1 MGEPIISIKDLYHAF
16 GDVKA
21 VDGISFDVEEGQV
34 FSLLGPNGAGKSTT
48 INVLITLLPLQK
60 GQVIV
65 AGKDVATQ
73 QQDVRR
79 SIGVV
84 FQEETLDS
92 ELTVWES
99 MEFLGRIYSMP
110 KDERRAR
117 IDELIDL
124 VDLDEKRDEF
134 VKNLSGGMKRRLEIA
149 RGLLVRPKVLF
160 LDEPTLGLDPQGR
173 KRIWE
178 SIEKV
183 RAEGV
188 TIFLTTHYMDE
199 ADQLSDV
206 IDIIDQGRII
216 ATGTPEELKRSLGR
230 DVIYV
235 ETTDDERAAKVI
247 EGMTAVSEVKS
258 STKGLAASLDQ
269 EGSRLV
275 AGLVEA
281 LRGEGIEVTN
291 LNLKRPTLDDVFI
304 YYTGRGLREEEEQR
318 PKSAMEMM
326 MGGGS

>member
-1 MGEPIISIKDLYHAF
+1 MGEPIISVKDLYHAF

-48 INVLITLLPLQK
+48 INVLITLLPVQK
-60 GQVIV
+60 GQVTV
-65 AGKDVATQ
+65 AGKDVVSQ

-84 FQEETLDS
+84 FQEETLDR

-99 MEFLGRIYSMP
+99 MEFQGRIYSMP

-124 VDLDEKRDEF
+124 VDLGEKRDAF

-160 LDEPTLGLDPQGR
+160 LDEPTLGLDPKGR

-183 RAEGV
+183 KAEGV

-247 EGMTAVSEVKS
+247 EGMSEVSEVKP

-269 EGSRLV
+269 EGSRLI

-291 LNLKRPTLDDVFI
+291 INLKRPSLDDVFI
-304 YYTGRGLREEEEQR
+304 YYTGRGLREEDEQR
-318 PKSAMEMM
+318 PKSSMKMK
-326 MGGGS
+326 MGGGA